1 MFSLVFA
8 SRTRV
13 KNTGRLVS
21 NDAKEKNKHSK
32 SLTLYPLFFMMLGQ
46 IVRLCAAIFE
56 TLSRPKIFL

>member
-32 SLTLYPLFFMMLGQ
+32 SLTLLP
-46 IVRLCAAIFE
+46 IFHHAW
-56 TLSRPKIFL
+56 SNS